1 MVVKVIAWRIVSVM
15 LTYLVTYFVL
25 GNIKEA
31 TGFTILLHIVLLIAN
46 YIFEI
51 LWEKYVSK
59 KH

>member
-59 KH
+59 KN

>member
-1 MVVKVIAWRIVSVM
+1 VVVKVIAWRIVSVM

-59 KH
+59 KN